1 MLKQQVGPKPR
12 IGPAPALHR
21 DIRILFNRF
30 LPANFFAGDV
40 DPFMVTTGVNITSLY
55 PLLHELSSL
64 LETLGFELRQIGDED
79 ATRQE

>member
-30 LPANFFAGDV
+30 LPANFFAGEATS
-40 DPFMVTTGVNITSLY
+40 MVTTGVNIASLY